1 MKPPPVRLNMIDN
14 RAKLA
19 RAIAGWIGEAMTM
32 PAEAGAAALRSKL
45 AMVKRENA
53 SLAHPTAS
61 LPDHLRGIRAEHM
74 QAWIQDLDVAIK
86 KLSGGKP

>member
-32 PAEAGAAALRSKL
+32 RSKL